1 MSKNLKPIVVLFVTL
16 FLVMVGFGIVIPIF
30 PFLIIDLGG
39 GPTALGFFMAS
50 YSVMQF
56 IFAPFWGRLSDRIGR
71 RPVLLIGLG
80 GYGIT
85 FILFGFVSELWMM
98 FGIRILSGIISSATL
113 PTAMAYIADTTAGAE
128 RSKGMGILG
137 AAMGLGMIV
146 GPALGGW
153 LGQDNFALPFWV
165 AGGLAVLNL
174 PFAMYFLPESLRE
187 PGHNTSS
194 GRAGLNLAVVK
205 NPLFILFLLGFIM
218 NFTMSMFEGTFALF
232 AADRVGFGP
241 RELGI
246 LFAVLGVV
254 GVIIQGGLIGRLV
267 KKFGDVKLIRAGLLI
282 AAAGML
288 LILMAPDVIML
299 FITTAIFNI
308 GTTLLGPTSSSL
320 VSKNTSGG
328 QGEALGIMQSFGSFG
343 RIFGPMA
350 GGALYDLHINV
361 PYSLGAAIL
370 LLMVLLAGSKIAGF
384 DVNQDEVI
392 TNEETRVKEA
402 KDDQRG

>member
-1 MSKNLKPIVVLFVTL
+1 MSMSKNLKPVAVLFVTL
-16 FLVMVGFGIVIPIF
+16 FLVMVGFGIVIPVF
-30 PFLIIDLGG
+30 PFLIIELGG
-39 GPTALGFFMAS
+39 GPAALGFFMAS

-56 IFAPFWGRLSDRIGR
+56 IFAPSWGRLSDRIGR

-85 FILFGFVSELWMM
+85 FILFGFASELWMM
-98 FGIRILSGIISSATL
+98 FCIRILSGIISSATL
-113 PTAMAYIADTTAGAE
+113 PTAMAYIADTTSGSE

-187 PGHNTSS
+187 PGRHQSR

-205 NPLFILFLLGFIM
+205 NPLFILFFLGFIF
-218 NFTMSMFEGTFALF
+218 NFTLSMFEGTFALF
-232 AADRVGFGP
+232 AADRASFGT

-246 LFAVLGVV
+246 LFTILGVI
-254 GVIIQGGLIGRLV
+254 GAIIQGGLLGKLAQ
-267 KKFGDVKLIRAGLLI
+267 KFGDAALIKAGLLI

-288 LILMAPDVIML
+288 LILMAPTAILL
-299 FITTAIFNI
+299 FVTTAIFNA
-308 GTTLLGPTSSSL
+308 GTTLLNPAASSL
-320 VSKNTSGG
+320 VTKNATGG
-328 QGEALGIMQSFGSFG
+328 QGESLGIMQSFGSLG

-350 GGALYDLHINV
+350 GGVLYDMHMNI
-361 PYSLGAAIL
+361 PYSFGAAIM
-370 LLMVLLAGSKIAGF
+370 LLMVLLAGSKIAQFEDGA
-384 DVNQDEVI
+384 I
-392 TNEETRVKEA
+392 TSEGA
-402 KDDQRG
+402 PD